1 MLTHG
6 KRLTLC
12 LISLTKLGPP
22 QADQHGTYAP
32 SALKHR
38 LSQAD
43 QTVHRKFNPN

>member
-1 MLTHG
+1 MKEKETE
-6 KRLTLC
+6 KE
-12 LISLTKLGPP
+12 KGPP